1 MTSNEKLNYAVTVI
15 GILLIIVVV
24 FILTVSLSN
33 ALEAIE
39 TNSSTT
45 LVEEE

>member
-1 MTSNEKLNYAVTVI
+1 MTSNEKFNYAVTVI

-24 FILTVSLSN
+24 ILTVSLSI

-45 LVEEE
+45 LIEEK